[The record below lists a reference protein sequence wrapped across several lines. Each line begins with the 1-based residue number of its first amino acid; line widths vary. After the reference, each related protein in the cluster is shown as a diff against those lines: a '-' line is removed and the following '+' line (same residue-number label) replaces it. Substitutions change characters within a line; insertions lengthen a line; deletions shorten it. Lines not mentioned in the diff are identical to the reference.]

1 MTTFFVALGVEAV
14 LFVGSLIITIP
25 VIKSELKQLRR
36 TITEYTQTQK
46 ELVEAV
52 IRNEERLNN
61 HIQDTHIHNI

>member
-1 MTTFFVALGVEAV
+1 MTSFIIALGVETI
-14 LFVGSLIITIP
+14 LFAGSLIITIP